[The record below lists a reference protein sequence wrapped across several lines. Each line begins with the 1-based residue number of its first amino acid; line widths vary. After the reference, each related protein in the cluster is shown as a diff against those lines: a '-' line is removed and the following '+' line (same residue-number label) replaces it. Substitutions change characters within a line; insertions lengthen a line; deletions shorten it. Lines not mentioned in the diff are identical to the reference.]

1 MKGKDLLADLQRES
15 CTPDTAAAQVQ
26 PEVQPEVRPEVRPE
40 VIAESSGSIV
50 DLASSLQIQLSKFG
64 RRLNDTR
71 QRLEDTSLCY
81 ELLDKVNLLVSIN

>member
-26 PEVQPEVRPEVRPE
+26 PEVQPELRPE

>member
-26 PEVQPEVRPEVRPE
+26 PEVQPEVRPEV
-40 VIAESSGSIV
+40 IAESSGSIV

-64 RRLNDTR
+64 RRLSDTR

>member
-26 PEVQPEVRPEVRPE
+26 PEVQPEVRPE